1 MVENSRSKVW
11 QDSLI
16 AVEIFVGTFLLF
28 WFAPIRQ
35 ITDSNYSMLL
45 SESLIHHRSFALDAY
60 AIPRLKPTWHDNT
73 FKNGEMY
80 QLELVGPH
88 LYYYLPPGSSILS
101 IPYVTWMNTFGVSAA
116 NSDNT
121 YNPKGEARIQRG
133 LASLLMAGLACVF
146 FFQARLFLSTSWS
159 ALIALGST
167 FGTQVFSTASR
178 ALWSDTWGILL
189 LAVCLYL
196 LVADAYGKRKLNS
209 YLLATLLAWTYFVRP
224 TNAISIAVVAIYLLL
239 QRREKFLSFVVTGCS
254 WLILFVA
261 YSIYHF
267 RQLLPNYFQPGRLNY
282 NSFWTAFAGNLISPS
297 RGLLIFVPVLL
308 VLAYLIIRH
317 GRLIFKNSLAVAALP
332 VILIHML
339 TVAGFTPWNGGFCYG
354 PRYSTGLVPWFALL
368 GVYGLGAHLDAAK
381 KKFSG
386 TIPVGSLLLAVSIV
400 INARGA
406 TSYETWMWNA
416 WPDNVDKV
424 PQKIWDWRRP
434 QFLAG
439 LVAPPVPE
447 PLQVLSGKVEF
458 GTAEADS
465 FAWYGWSWGEKDFRW
480 SDGKEAAIVFSV
492 VEPRDST
499 LSIRLGGFVGNGKPL
514 VQKVKIL
521 LNGAQLADLEVNEE
535 PARDYIYRVER
546 KLLRNQNKLV
556 FKLPDAQSPDSL
568 GISSDQRRLA
578 VRVEWISLTA
588 SWLSLS
594 ADYTDYAD

>member
-1 MVENSRSKVW
+1 MVNDPRSKRW

-16 AVEIFVGTFLLF
+16 PVEIFVGTFLLF

-45 SESLIHHRSFALDAY
+45 SESLTHHRSFVLDAY

-80 QLELVGPH
+80 QLELIGPH
-88 LYYYLPPGSSILS
+88 LYYYLPPGSSLLS
-101 IPYVTWMNTFGVSAA
+101 IPYVTWMNAFGVSAA
-116 NSDNT
+116 RSDKT
-121 YNPKGEARIQRG
+121 YNPEGEARIQRG

-146 FFQARLFLSTSWS
+146 FFHARLFFSISWA

-189 LAVCLYL
+189 LGICLYL
-196 LVADAYGKRKLNS
+196 LVADAYGKRKLNP
-209 YLLATLLAWTYFVRP
+209 YLLATLLSWTYFVRP
-224 TNAISIAVVAIYLLL
+224 TNAISIAVIAIYLLL
-239 QRREKFLSFVVTGCS
+239 QRREKFLSFVITGCC
-254 WLILFVA
+254 WLIVFVA

-267 RQLLPNYFQPGRLNY
+267 RQILPNYFQPGRLNFG
-282 NSFWTAFAGNLISPS
+282 SFWTAFAGNLISPS

-308 VLAYLIIRH
+308 VLAYLSIRH
-317 GRLIFKNSLAVAALP
+317 WRSIFENPLAVAALP
-332 VILIHML
+332 VILIHLL

-368 GVYGLGAHLDAAK
+368 GVFGLRAHLDAAK
-381 KKFSG
+381 RKLSG
-386 TIPVGSLLLAVSIV
+386 PVVFGSLLLAVSIM

-416 WPDNVDKV
+416 WPDNVDIV

-439 LVAPPVPE
+439 LITPPLPE
-447 PLQVLSGKVEF
+447 PLPVLSGQVVL

-465 FAWYGWSWGEKDFRW
+465 FVWYGWSWGEKDFRW

-492 VEPRDST
+492 AEPREST
-499 LSIRLGGFVGNGKPL
+499 LSIRLGGFVGKGKPV
-514 VQKVKIL
+514 VQNVKIL
-521 LNGAQLADLEVNEE
+521 LNGMLLDDLTVNEE
-535 PARDYIYRVER
+535 PARDYTYRVER
-546 KLLRNQNKLV
+546 NLLKNQNELI
-556 FKLPDAQSPDSL
+556 FHLPDARSPESL
-568 GISSDQRRLA
+568 GISSDRRRLA

-588 SWLSLS
+588 SSG
-594 ADYTDYAD
+594 

>member
-1 MVENSRSKVW
+1 MVENLRSKLR

-16 AVEIFVGTFLLF
+16 TVEIFVGTFLLF

-60 AIPRLKPTWHDNT
+60 AIPRLKPKWHDNT
-73 FKNGEMY
+73 FKNGDMY

-121 YNPKGEARIQRG
+121 YNPEGEARIQRG

-146 FFQARLFLSTSWS
+146 FFHARLFLSTSWS

-189 LAVCLYL
+189 LGICLYL
-196 LVADAYGKRKLNS
+196 LVADAYGKRKLNP
-209 YLLATLLAWTYFVRP
+209 YLLATLLSWTYFVRP
-224 TNAISIAVVAIYLLL
+224 TNAISIAVVVIYLLL
-239 QRREKFLSFVVTGCS
+239 QRREKFLSFVVTGCC

-261 YSIYHF
+261 YSICHF
-267 RQLLPNYFQPGRLNY
+267 RQILPNYFQPGRLNFG
-282 NSFWTAFAGNLISPS
+282 SFWTAFAGNLISPS

-308 VLAYLIIRH
+308 VLAYFISKHWRS
-317 GRLIFKNSLAVAALP
+317 IFKNSLATAAMP
-332 VILIHML
+332 VIIIHLLI
-339 TVAGFTPWNGGFCYG
+339 VSGFTPWNGGFCYG

-368 GVYGLGAHLDAAK
+368 GVYGLRAHLDAAK
-381 KKFSG
+381 MKFSR
-386 TIPVGSLLLAVSIV
+386 PVAIGSLLLAVSIV

-406 TSYETWMWNA
+406 SSYETWMWNA
-416 WPDNVDKV
+416 WPDNVDLV

-439 LVAPPVPE
+439 LIAPPVPE
-447 PLQVLSGKVEF
+447 PLQVLSGQVAF
-458 GTAEADS
+458 GTKAADS

-480 SDGKEAAIVFSV
+480 SDGREAAIVFAV
-492 VEPRDST
+492 PEPLDSI

-514 VQKVKIL
+514 VQNVKIV
-521 LNGAQLADLEVNEE
+521 LNGTQLDDLAVNEE
-535 PARDYIYRVER
+535 PAREYTYRVER
-546 KLLRNQNKLV
+546 HLLRDENQLI
-556 FKLPDAQSPDSL
+556 FKLSDARSPESL

-578 VRVEWISLTA
+578 IRVEWISLT
-588 SWLSLS
+588 SGSG
-594 ADYTDYAD
+594 